1 MSTEDILQPLSIARN
16 AMIGSSETTR
26 ESPLSYL
33 LEGSSLEG
41 LFRPKRPKRSR
52 RAFSL
57 ACSLGSGVPS
67 NNFSFNFDDY
77 VHYHL
82 PEHKKGV
89 DTHFLEWLV
98 GFVEGDGTFCSRLAF
113 VGVRQPPPGI
123 ACNGKASEGVAARI
137 NCKRRFLFQICQKDP
152 QMLYKIRTELGFG
165 RVHPSGDGDRRHWRY
180 TIEDRAGLQRIMA
193 LFNGNLVLPKRRCQF
208 ENWVIEAAQI
218 HHPSFVFKPQSF
230 GVSKHRA
237 VASLHFVNKEVL
249 EGPLVSLETGWL
261 SGFID
266 AEGCLSAAF
275 TTPSAR
281 YNLSARLNQRIHLTQ
296 QDICGEKRVL
306 DQIGSLLVSQAK
318 ASLAKQPNCYRI
330 TIGSLD
336 SHTLLVEYLDR
347 FPLRQKS
354 VAYHRWWRVYL
365 LRKEGRHLNER
376 GIRRMRR
383 LCTAINEQNR
393 QADRAKGM
401 MRRELEREGLKI

>member
-1 MSTEDILQPLSIARN
+1 MSTEDILQPISIARN

-26 ESPLSYL
+26 ESPLSSF

-41 LFRPKRPKRSR
+41 SFRHKRSR
-52 RAFSL
+52 K
-57 ACSLGSGVPS
+57 ACSS
-67 NNFSFNFDDY
+67 NFSFNFDDY

-82 PEHKKGV
+82 PKHKKGV
-89 DTHFLEWLV
+89 DTDFLEWLV

-113 VGVRQPPPGI
+113 VGVS
-123 ACNGKASEGVAARI
+123 A
-137 NCKRRFLFQICQKDP
+137 KRRFLFQICQKDP

-165 RVHPSGDGDRRHWRY
+165 KVHPSGDGDRRHWRY
-180 TIEDRAGLQRIMA
+180 TIEDRAGLQHIMA

-208 ENWVIEAAQI
+208 EKWVREAAQI
-218 HHPSFVFKPQSF
+218 HHTSFVFKPQSF
-230 GVSKHRA
+230 GVSKH
-237 VASLHFVNKEVL
+237 L
-249 EGPLVSLETGWL
+249 EGPLALPAMQRPQRVEVADKPLVSLETGWL

-266 AEGCLSAAF
+266 AEGCLSATF

-281 YNLSARLNQRIHLTQ
+281 SNLSARLNQRIHITQ
-296 QDICGEKRVL
+296 QDICGERIIL
-306 DQIGSLLVSQAK
+306 DQIGSLLVTQAK

-336 SHTLLVEYLDR
+336 SHTVLVEYLDR
-347 FPLRQKS
+347 YPLRQKS
-354 VAYHRWWRVYL
+354 VVYHRWWRVYL

-383 LCTAINEQNR
+383 LCRAINEQNR
-393 QADRAKGM
+393 QADRAKKII
-401 MRRELEREGLKI
+401 RRELEREGLKI